1 MQPVQAAFGELWP
14 QARLTNLLDDS
25 LSQDR
30 AAAGAL
36 DAAMTQR
43 FIDLA
48 LYVKRCGA
56 NGILFT
62 CSAFGP
68 AIEAAAQAGGL
79 PTLKPNEAMFDE
91 ALDQCAQL
99 GGSRTIG
106 LLTTFAPAA
115 QSLRDELVQLAT
127 DRGASVNLEVA
138 CANGAM
144 EALAAGNA
152 AEHDRLVLEQART
165 LSRCDLILLG
175 QFSMAA
181 TRSAVES
188 ATGRPVLTSP
198 HSAVRAMQKLIGT
211 P

>member
-1 MQPVQAAFGELWP
+1 MQPVAAAFGELWP
-14 QARLTNLLDDS
+14 DARITNLLDDS

-36 DAAMTQR
+36 DGAMTQR

-56 NGILFT
+56 KGILFT

-68 AIEAAAQAGGL
+68 AIEAAAQACGL

-91 ALDQCAQL
+91 ALAQCAQL

-115 QSLRDELVQLAT
+115 QSLRDELTQLAT
-127 DRGASVNLEVA
+127 SRGASVALEVA
-138 CANGAM
+138 CAHGAM
-144 EALAAGNA
+144 EALAAGNP
-152 AEHDRLVLEQART
+152 AEHDRLVLEQARA

-181 TRSAVES
+181 TRAAVEKE
-188 ATGRPVLTSP
+188 TGRSVLTSP
-198 HSAVRAMQKLIGT
+198 HSAVRAMRAAVGKH
-211 P
+211 